1 MRIYDNKYK
10 KKKKRM
16 SKMNQKL
23 TKAKKRVIFEPGD

>member
-1 MRIYDNKYK
+1 MITNT

-23 TKAKKRVIFEPGD
+23 TKAKKKVIFEPGD